1 MTAEI
6 ENLTNS
12 KQELE
17 IKLHAMNQDYQK
29 DVTAVRDQLNQ
40 CEEQRDKAYAQIKAL
55 EQQKSAITHET
66 EERYRS

>member
-29 DVTAVRDQLNQ
+29 DVTAVRDQLN
-40 CEEQRDKAYAQIKAL
+40 
-55 EQQKSAITHET
+55 
-66 EERYRS
+66 